1 MPTTVITYMYN
12 VSCYF
17 HFGGLTIN
25 MIIQANCRES
35 ALWLDGIV
43 LQLD

>member
-1 MPTTVITYMYN
+1 MQTEGKMQSTVKIYMYN

-17 HFGGLTIN
+17 RYWGMTIN

-35 ALWLDGIV
+35 AL
-43 LQLD
+43 